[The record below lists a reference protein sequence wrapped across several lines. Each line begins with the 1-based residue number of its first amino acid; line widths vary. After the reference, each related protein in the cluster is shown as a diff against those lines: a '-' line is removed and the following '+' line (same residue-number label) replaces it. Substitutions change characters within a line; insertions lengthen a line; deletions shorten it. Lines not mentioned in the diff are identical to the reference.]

1 MNILVVED
9 HPLLRERIAK
19 HFFEVGFFVNSAGNG
34 EEAVACLRHISY
46 DLIIIDRGL
55 PDMDGLNLLKEKGR
69 ARCLIL
75 TAWDALEDRIEG
87 LNIGADDYMLKP
99 FALAELE
106 ARVRAILRRGE
117 AELPC
122 MLHCGAL
129 SLDTVRKQ
137 AVFGSIPLN
146 LSRREVALL
155 EILMRSSP
163 RTVVKDVLEDAIYNA
178 EDAVTPN
185 ALEAVVSRL
194 RRKLRG
200 VAADCSIENVR
211 GLGYRL
217 LPIRCSDKVLS

>member
-1 MNILVVED
+1 MNILIVED

-19 HFFEVGFFVNSAGNG
+19 HFFKVGFFVNSAGNG
-34 EEAVACLRHISY
+34 EEAVSYLKHISY

-55 PDMDGLNLLKEKGR
+55 PDMDGLNLLKERRG

-75 TAWDALEDRIEG
+75 TAWDALEDRIKG

-117 AELPC
+117 AKLPY

-129 SLDTVRKQ
+129 SLDIVQKQ
-137 AVFGSIPLN
+137 AVFGSTPLN

-155 EILMRSSP
+155 EHLMRSSP
-163 RTVVKDVLEDAIYNA
+163 RTVVKDVLEDVVYKT
-178 EDAVTPN
+178 EEAVTPN

-200 VAADCSIENVR
+200 VEADCSIENVR

-217 LPIRCSDKVLS
+217 LPVRCSDKVFP